1 MQPAQSSPSCPQTS
15 SPLTSLALVAAAALL
30 SAKPIGN
37 SSSPLA
43 ELQAPSIE
51 AGLNPEKSAPTNKAE
66 PTEDSILPNPLG
78 RTGLLANETLETSKH
93 QQPSWTQFWV
103 TVIGLFTVGAAIR
116 GITKGYIEPKRW
128 WNDVSEFITGRSL
141 TVPTTTFHQIW
152 EHKGLLVLQGNAIDL
167 PNLTSVFR
175 RPAAVS
181 LLKQICGQC
190 TAEQPLLR
198 PENFEQ
204 ALDKPFWRFLRVIK
218 NGKAP
223 DGDMLRRRY
232 NQIITDYY
240 STQVR
245 DGVFRV
251 AAGHDDQK
259 DIHFIIPIVEKKT
272 QVRRDG
278 MAVPTEKLIFAVI
291 SEGDFKKFGD
301 PLAIARLRQDNPHEA
316 LRISH
321 FEAAWKLH
329 AEYLAS
335 RRQTITS
342 LKLPENHPG
351 NKEPGDTY
359 FPWARVFEKT
369 PKRTGRAAP

>member
-1 MQPAQSSPSCPQTS
+1 VT
-15 SPLTSLALVAAAALL
+15 AATLL
-30 SAKPIGN
+30 SAKPVGN
-37 SSSPLA
+37 ASSSLA
-43 ELQAPSIE
+43 DLQMPAIE
-51 AGLNPEKSAPTNKAE
+51 VAVGPEKLEPPRKTA
-66 PTEDSILPNPLG
+66 PTEDSVLPNPLG
-78 RTGLLANETLETSKH
+78 RTGILTNGPQEHSKH

-167 PNLTSVFR
+167 PNLISVFR

-204 ALDKPFWRFLRVIK
+204 ALDKPFWRFLRAIK

-291 SEGDFKKFGD
+291 SEGDFKKFSD
-301 PLAIARLRQDNPHEA
+301 PKAVARLRQDNPHEA

-321 FEAAWKLH
+321 FEAAWRLH
-329 AEYLAS
+329 EEYLAS
-335 RRQTITS
+335 RTPTITS

-369 PKRTGRAAP
+369 PKRISRGN